1 MIVDTDIKKLFSG
14 IAWIVAFFLSL
25 VICSVAGIAY
35 YIHQHGLKSVLSAV
49 WNGVG
54 G

>member
-1 MIVDTDIKKLFSG
+1 MDNDTKNLISG

-25 VICSVAGIAY
+25 VICSVAGIVY